1 MSHQLQ
7 PHLIDSHF
15 LFLPHFF
22 HLPSFEFQFLDR
34 SIKLMRSQYNPS
46 SPHSPHVQP
55 YTPPS
60 SPQAQNHLSS
70 DSEIIPMDRMTK
82 RSMTR
87 TRMEQ
92 VTEMNL
98 QKEEEEEG

>member
-1 MSHQLQ
+1 
-7 PHLIDSHF
+7 
-15 LFLPHFF
+15 
-22 HLPSFEFQFLDR
+22 
-34 SIKLMRSQYNPS
+34 
-46 SPHSPHVQP
+46 
-55 YTPPS
+55 
-60 SPQAQNHLSS
+60 
-70 DSEIIPMDRMTK
+70 MDRMTK